1 MSQNNDM
8 LQYDEEEAVRYIQ
21 NYLPQEMK
29 EKITAD
35 DINYV
40 IDVVYDFYE
49 TKGLLDEDVD
59 DETTIEIDEDE
70 MMAYIMKSIRKDK
83 YKEFADEEVMS
94 IVQGEL
100 AYCDSL
106 GIFE

>member
-1 MSQNNDM
+1 MSQTNDL
-8 LQYDEEEAVRYIQ
+8 LQYDEDDAVKFIQ

-29 EKITAD
+29 ETTSAD
-35 DINYV
+35 DINYI
-40 IDVVYDFYE
+40 IDIVYDFYE
-49 TKGLLDEDVD
+49 SKGLLDDNEDD
-59 DETTIEIDEDE
+59 NSTIEIDEDE
-70 MMAYIMKSIRKDK
+70 MMEYIMKSVRKDK
-83 YKEFADEEVMS
+83 YKKISDDEVLA

>member
-1 MSQNNDM
+1 MSQDNEM
-8 LQYDEEEAVRYIQ
+8 LQYDEDEAVKYIQ

-29 EKITAD
+29 EKMTAD
-35 DINYV
+35 DINYI
-40 IDVVYDFYE
+40 IDIVYDFYE
-49 TKGLLDEDVD
+49 TKGLLDENVD
-59 DETTIEIDEDE
+59 DNTTVEIDEDE
-70 MMAYIMKSIRKDK
+70 MIEYIKKCIRKDK
-83 YKEFADEEVMS
+83 YKNFAEDEVVA

>member
-1 MSQNNDM
+1 MGQNNDM
-8 LQYDEEEAVRYIQ
+8 LQYDEDDAVKYIQ

-29 EKITAD
+29 ENISAD
-35 DINYV
+35 DINYIV
-40 IDVVYDFYE
+40 DIVYDFYE
-49 TKGLLDEDVD
+49 SKGLLDEDIEENITV
-59 DETTIEIDEDE
+59 EIDEDE
-70 MMAYIMKSIRKDK
+70 MMKYIMKCVKSDQ
-83 YKEFADEEVMS
+83 YKKFADDEVMS